1 MGQIQTTRNPHD
13 ITCELRRVLP
23 RHSDILSA
31 GPTPR
36 RQSVKQPDSK
46 PQATIS
52 RAVGEVRPLL
62 AGRGHAVP
70 DRPGVRLRTLADV
83 VAYAEHEG
91 VVLRLDATETQV
103 NRPAAHRPGRR
114 AFISGKKNLNT
125 IKTTIISDGAG
136 RTLWTGAHRPG
147 RQHDQTAFDTEGI
160 DDLLDH
166 FPHARA
172 LVDAGY
178 RGLRKRHRGQ
188 IVAPPPSTRSRNTVS
203 VVTADIRDRARQRH
217 SSQRIAVEHA
227 IAAHKQ

>member
-1 MGQIQTTRNPHD
+1 MGRDQHHHPPHRPW
-13 ITCELRRVLP
+13 IP
-23 RHSDILSA
+23 RHPPAETHDTLN
-31 GPTPR
+31 
-36 RQSVKQPDSK
+36 
-46 PQATIS
+46 
-52 RAVGEVRPLL
+52 PLEF
-62 AGRGHAVP
+62 P
-70 DRPGVRLRTLADV
+70 NTL
-83 VAYAEHEG
+83 
-91 VVLRLDATETQV
+91 
-103 NRPAAHRPGRR
+103 
-114 AFISGKKNLNT
+114 SGKKNLNT